1 MLVIPRQ
8 KDSLMKR
15 SALALLALSA
25 LALTGCSGAEAE
37 PEPTAPNVEVP
48 TSDGAESEEQDLSSR
63 GNLVLEPGDPVV
75 VTGYE
80 DDDLEGATFVV
91 KSVEVDPVCTDPYV
105 QESENGHFVVLEV
118 EVETAKEPD
127 FTEATFGSFYVGSG
141 AFKVIDKNGT
151 TVNEV
156 MGTGYSCFDQAEQLP
171 GNLGA
176 GERATGKVVLDVPSA
191 EGVIVYNNFVAPGRP
206 SYEWHFPTKT
216 VGA

>member
-1 MLVIPRQ
+1 MIRLIPRK
-8 KDSLMKR
+8 KDPMQRNAAILFVLSSL
-15 SALALLALSA
+15 ALA
-25 LALTGCSGAEAE
+25 GCSGAEAD
-37 PEPTAPNVEVP
+37 PEPTAPNVEAP
-48 TSDGAESEEQDLSSR
+48 TSDAVETADEELSSR

-80 DDDLEGATFVV
+80 DDNLEAATFVV
-91 KSVEVDPVCTDPYV
+91 KSVEVDPTCTNAYV
-105 QESENGHFVVLEV
+105 QEPENGHFVVLEI

-127 FTEATFGSFYVGSG
+127 FTEATYGSFYVGSG
-141 AFKVIDKNGT
+141 AFKVIAKNGT

-156 MGTGYSCFDQAEQLP
+156 DGSGYSCFDQAEQLP

-191 EGVIVYNNFVAPGRP
+191 EGVIVYNNFVAPDRP
-206 SYEWHFPTKT
+206 GYEWNFPIKT